1 MKHYLLLCMSLVVM
15 AFASSNASA
24 QCIYTSISDGNF
36 FLPGTTT
43 INPAVIQRSATGC
56 GPQDNP
62 SNSTIIIDD
71 KVVLNGNFTTT
82 GEIRIK
88 AGGSLVE
95 DGTRRTLTINTQ
107 GNVAGFLAIEASA
120 ERIIGSPQVNVSVL
134 IGNKAQIVVDNN
146 SVLRVNCTLQLIN
159 QSYVGLGNNAL
170 LNVLGDIDVQN
181 GNVLITGP
189 DPTLGGSP
197 AGLRVAGAIR
207 TNNGGADL
215 FAPNDLLITCI
226 QQKEIS
232 CTVSTGPNV
241 TPANSSNDPSCISV
255 LPVTLTRF
263 VGNWTAGG
271 TAVNLKW
278 TTVTE
283 VNNAHFAVERSV
295 DGITFEKVAQVTG
308 AGNSTILR
316 NYTYTDTSPLAAS
329 SYYRLKQVDHDGK
342 STYSTIISLGKP
354 QRATDWLVTTSSPR
368 RFIIQS
374 QLDANSR
381 FSVLD
386 VTGKPMFSQAVS
398 SDNAD
403 VVIPSL
409 PTGVYLFRLTTQQG
423 RFTIR
428 QVVTAGN

>member
-1 MKHYLLLCMSLVVM
+1 M

-24 QCIYTSISDGNF
+24 QCVYTSISNGNF

-43 INPAVIQRSATGC
+43 INPAVIQRSLTGC
-56 GPQDNP
+56 GTQDTP

-71 KVVLNGNFTTT
+71 NVILNGDFTTT

-88 AGGSLVE
+88 AGGSLIE

-120 ERIIGSPQVNVSVL
+120 ERVINSPQVSVSVL
-134 IGNKAQIVVDNN
+134 IGNKANIIVDDN
-146 SVLRVNCTLQLIN
+146 SILRVNCTLQLIN
-159 QSYVGLGNNAL
+159 QSYVGLGNNSL

-189 DPTLGGSP
+189 DPTQGGSP

-226 QQKEIS
+226 QQKEIP

-241 TPANSSNDPSCISV
+241 TPVNSSNDPSCISV

-263 VGNWTAGG
+263 VGNWASGG

-295 DGITFEKVAQVTG
+295 DGITFEKIAQVAG
-308 AGNSTILR
+308 AGSSTMLR
-316 NYTYTDTSPLAAS
+316 NYAYTDVSPLTSS
-329 SYYRLKQVDHDGK
+329 SYYRLRQVDYDGK
-342 STYSTIISLGKP
+342 ATYSTIISLGKP
-354 QRATDWLVTTSSPR
+354 QRTTDWLVSTSSPR
-368 RFIIQS
+368 HFTIQS
-374 QLDANSR
+374 QLDGDSR

-386 VTGKPMFSQAVS
+386 VTGKPVFSQAVS
-398 SDNAD
+398 TENAD

-409 PTGVYLFRLTTQQG
+409 PTGVYLFRLTTKQG
-423 RFTIR
+423 RFTVR
-428 QVVTAGN
+428 QVVTAGK